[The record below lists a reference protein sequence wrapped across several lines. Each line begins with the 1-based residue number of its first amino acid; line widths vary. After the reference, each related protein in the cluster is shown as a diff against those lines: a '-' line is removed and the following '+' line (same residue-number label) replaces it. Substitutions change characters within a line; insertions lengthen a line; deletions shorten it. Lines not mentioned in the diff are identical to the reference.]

1 MHQTITQVTGSNR
14 LLENQREG
22 QSFRLLFFYAM
33 PLFYY
38 LCAKE
43 MEMDSFNTEKFLLE
57 PAEFYD
63 SEHLRELFPIN
74 DNEDLAEIE
83 VPLFNAVLVYAIPK
97 DKKEMLPSVYRMVS
111 KIPDIPA
118 HNKII
123 IEIDR
128 ENGTLYL
135 AAIEG
140 NSRLLLLNCYKANR
154 ASNIL
159 YYISLAAKQVMFNPP
174 ITAIYTYTPL
184 NNDETAILERYFQK
198 IITAQ

>member
-111 KIPDIPA
+111 KIPAIP
-118 HNKII
+118 
-123 IEIDR
+123 
-128 ENGTLYL
+128 
-135 AAIEG
+135 AIEG
-140 NSRLLLLNCYKANR
+140 NSRLLLLNCYKANG